1 MRNRITVY
9 AFISI
14 ILACATGLLA
24 QVPAQAPALASQGLE
39 SLSWL
44 EEVNTGRA
52 LDWVQAQDKRAR
64 TDIEAMPGY
73 AARYKATL
81 EASSAGNIS
90 EVNTGGGFLYNF
102 AQNARHPRGLW
113 RRTTLESYRTLLPG
127 WEPLLDL
134 DELSRTENR
143 RWSFAGIW
151 REPTQNKRAIVALSD
166 AGKDEVELREFDIES
181 RSFVQTG
188 FYSPTAKQRFA
199 WAGPDALMIATDFPS
214 AGGVQ
219 RTTSGYAAQM
229 RLWQRGQALGQAQ
242 LVSQVPASS
251 VDISFSTL
259 DLPVGHAVVSQNIK
273 FHEREYSYWDGS
285 KLTPIAL
292 PPISWAWASNGYIVS
307 LVRQTW
313 EYRGKS
319 YAAGS
324 MFAAR
329 AEQIAKGQQDFHLL
343 YEPPAKSRS
352 ERTEAVANGFV
363 VLAVENMNPVLR
375 RAIWNGNGFNLTTIN
390 LPLSSPISFAAISVH
405 NSKED
410 HVWLRIESPI
420 EPRQYG
426 LLNTATGRFDK
437 MKSQRDFFEGAKY
450 VVERFEAR
458 SDDGEMIPYTMIRA
472 KDKPAS
478 PAQPTL
484 LYGYGGFGISL
495 DMTYQ
500 RDVGINWLAHG
511 GVYVMA
517 HIRGGGEFGEAWRI
531 AALRE
536 KRSSGYQDFMAVAQD
551 LIARGF
557 TTPKRLGIY
566 GASNGGVLVSS
577 VMARKPELFGAV
589 ISRVPL
595 TDMLGFTQLTAGPS
609 WVDEYGDPRIAA
621 DREFLSQWSP
631 LHNLKPDVVYPP
643 TLLVGNRNDDRVHPA
658 HSRKF
663 AYRLQELGQPV
674 WIVEA
679 AEGGHS
685 GRTTGDIFATREA
698 TLYTF
703 LMHTLMR

>member
-1 MRNRITVY
+1 MMKTMMKHWL
-9 AFISI
+9 AAI
-14 ILACATGLLA
+14 IVACSTSLL
-24 QVPAQAPALASQGLE
+24 AQAPAPQSLE
-39 SLSWL
+39 SLAWL
-44 EEVNTGRA
+44 EEVNSGRA

-81 EASSAGNIS
+81 DASTSGNIS
-90 EVNTGGGFLYNF
+90 EVNVGGGYLYNF
-102 AQNARHPRGLW
+102 TQNARNPRGLW
-113 RRTTLESYRTLLPG
+113 RRTTLESYRTLLPV

-134 DELSRTENR
+134 DELSRKENR
-143 RWSFAGIW
+143 RWAFAGIW

-181 RSFVQTG
+181 RSFVQAG
-188 FYSPTAKQRFA
+188 FYSPPAKQRFA
-199 WAGPDALMIATDFPS
+199 WAGPDALMIATDFPG
-214 AGGVQ
+214 AAGVQ

-229 RLWQRGQALGQAQ
+229 RLWQRGTALAQAPLI
-242 LVSQVPASS
+242 SQVPASS
-251 VDISFSTL
+251 VNIGFSTY
-259 DLPVGHAVVSQNIK
+259 DLPVGHAVVSHNTK
-273 FHEREYSYWDGS
+273 FHEAEYSYWDGN

-307 LVRQTW
+307 IVRQPW
-313 EYRGKS
+313 EHRGKS

-324 MFAAR
+324 VFAAR
-329 AEQIAKGQQDFHLL
+329 AEQIAKGIQEFHLL
-343 YEPPAKSRS
+343 YEPPAKGRP

-363 VLAVENMNPVLR
+363 VLAIENMNPVLR
-375 RAIWNGNGFNLTTIN
+375 RAIWNGNGFNVTSVN
-390 LPLSSPISFAAISVH
+390 LPLRSPFSFAGISYH

-426 LLNTATGRFDK
+426 LLNTATGQFDK
-437 MKSQRDFFEGAKY
+437 MKSQRDFFDGDKY

-458 SDDGEMIPYTMIRA
+458 SHDGVMIPYTMIRA

-484 LYGYGGFGISL
+484 LYGYGGFGTSL
-495 DMTYQ
+495 DMNYQ
-500 RDVGINWLAHG
+500 RDVGINWLSHG

-517 HIRGGGEFGEAWRI
+517 HIRGGGEFGEAWRV

-536 KRSSGYQDFMAVAQD
+536 KRHNSYRDFMAVAED
-551 LIARGF
+551 LTARGF

-566 GASNGGVLVSS
+566 GASNGGVLVST
-577 VMARKPELFGAV
+577 VMAQKPELFGAV
-589 ISRVPL
+589 VSRVPL
-595 TDMLGFTQLTAGPS
+595 TDMVGFIDLFAGLS
-609 WVDEYGDPRIAA
+609 WIDEDGDPRIPA
-621 DREFLSQWSP
+621 DREHLLQWSP
-631 LHNLKPDVVYPP
+631 LHNLKPGVKYPP

-658 HSRKF
+658 HARKF
-663 AYRLQELGQPV
+663 AHRLQEFGQPA

-685 GRTTGDIFATREA
+685 GRTTGDLFATREA

-703 LMHTLMR
+703 LMHVLMR